1 MICAIFESLTAVL
14 LKIQAF
20 WDVSLDRMVY
30 GHRCCEGTSC
40 IHLQG
45 FSIRWTVEG
54 CLFLVNVVEYLPN
67 DTAWHLRRYELVT
80 VEDTKAGDYYVVV
93 VVANM
98 MKMHKVVVSAM
109 NMKLSM
115 VMMAKKSV
123 RYNVD

>member
-1 MICAIFESLTAVL
+1 MLRRNFLHS
-14 LKIQAF
+14 
-20 WDVSLDRMVY
+20 S
-30 GHRCCEGTSC
+30 S
-40 IHLQG
+40 G